1 MNEGT
6 TIRILC
12 ASDIHLGRAPAFG
25 ETPWMPLTERSAW
38 DFVVQSALDRHVD
51 LLLLAG
57 DVIEGDNRFFETRGP
72 LKEGLLRLLE
82 AGIAVAAVAGNHDHE
97 VFPGLHR
104 DLKDEAFPQGAAFH
118 LLGAA
123 ASWSVTTIP
132 LAAGPVTIAGWSF
145 PSRHYPS
152 SPLRSCPPLDPSGPL
167 LGLLHGDL
175 LDPGSPYGPLRA
187 EELDAHPVDK
197 WVLGHIHAPT
207 GQDGRRHFYCGSPLP
222 LRSTERGAHGC
233 WLLEYTGRDLA
244 APVLVPAPVR
254 VDDLEVALAGS
265 GLSLVDIMEQISA
278 AVRRH
283 VFQALA
289 SNPGLR
295 TQFLSLR
302 VTGESEVPVNLAP
315 EDFPLEYEGVQ
326 VRLLGPAEDQCLP
339 PLPMAEWAL
348 ESSVR
353 GRLARLLLSLQR
365 GEPEPEAARLT
376 AEILRRERQSRD
388 LPAFNPIEPSLWESA
403 ALDEAWARET
413 LMGSLRALLARI
425 RQQEAPRG

>member
-1 MNEGT
+1 MEDDK

-12 ASDIHLGRAPAFG
+12 ASDIHLGRAPSF
-25 ETPWMPLTERSAW
+25 EDTPWLPLTERTAW

-72 LKEGLLRLLE
+72 LKEGLRRLLE

-97 VFPGLHR
+97 VFPGLYR
-104 DLKDEAFPQGAAFH
+104 DLREEAFPQGAAFH
-118 LLGAA
+118 LLGAGA
-123 ASWSVTTIP
+123 AWTVTSIP

-152 SPLRSCPPLDPSGPL
+152 SPLRACPPLDPTGPL

-175 LDPGSPYGPLRA
+175 LDPGSPYGPLRPD
-187 EELDAHPVDK
+187 ELDARPVDT

-207 GQDGRRHFYCGSPLP
+207 GGNGLRHFYCGSPLP
-222 LRSTERGAHGC
+222 LRATERGAHGC
-233 WLLEYTGRDLA
+233 WLLEYHGRELSG
-244 APVLVPAPVR
+244 PTLVPGPVR
-254 VDDLEVALAGS
+254 VDDLEVALAGT
-265 GLSLVDIMEQISA
+265 GLSLVDILEQVSA
-278 AVRRH
+278 AIRRH

-289 SNPGLR
+289 GNPGLR

-302 VTGESEVPVNLAP
+302 LTGESEVPVNLTP
-315 EDFPLEYEGVQ
+315 EDFVLEYEGVQ

-339 PLPMAEWAL
+339 PLPMAAWAQ

-353 GRLARLLLSLQR
+353 GRLARLLLSLER
-365 GEPEPEAARLT
+365 GDPDPEAARLS
-376 AEILRRERQSRD
+376 AELLRRERQSRD

-403 ALDEAWARET
+403 ALDEPWAKEV
-413 LMGSLRALLARI
+413 LMGSLRTLLARI
-425 RQQEAPRG
+425 RQQEAPHV